1 MSRNSGRDPAH
12 PNAAPESAA
21 GGRPGLP
28 GLAIETRGLRKTY
41 GGRRAVAAL
50 RGIDLAIP
58 RGAIV
63 GLLGP
68 NGAGKST
75 FINILAGLVIKTAG
89 QVRIWDFDIDRDSRR
104 ARSAIGV
111 VPQEINID
119 AFFTP
124 RELLEFQAGLYGVP
138 PGERR
143 TDEILAAVHLSA
155 QADSPSRRLSGGMR
169 RRVLLGKAMVH
180 APPILVLDEPTAG
193 VDVELRQQLWD
204 YIRALNRDGVTVVLT
219 THYLEEAQ
227 QLCDSIAIINHGE
240 LVAHEATARLIERL
254 DRKALTILLAADLA
268 ALPAALAAFDCQLHP
283 PRRLSIHYR
292 PSQTGIEEILAA
304 VRQARLSIADLTT
317 EEGDLEDIFLALTA
331 SPPAPAGP

>member
-1 MSRNSGRDPAH
+1 MPPNSERHVANPET
-12 PNAAPESAA
+12 AAE
-21 GGRPGLP
+21 GLP
-28 GLAIETRGLRKTY
+28 ALAIQAHGLRKTY
-41 GGRRAVAAL
+41 GGRRVVEAL

-75 FINILAGLVIKTAG
+75 FINILAGLVMKSAG
-89 QVRIWDFDIDRDSRR
+89 TVKIWDFDIDRDSRR
-104 ARSAIGV
+104 ARGAIGV

-138 PGERR
+138 PKERR

-155 QADSPSRRLSGGMR
+155 QADSPSRSLSGGMR
-169 RRVLLGKAMVH
+169 RRVLMGKAMVH

-204 YIRALNRDGVTVVLT
+204 YIRGLNRAGVTVVLT

-227 QLCDSIAIINHGE
+227 QLCDSIAIIHHGE
-240 LVAHEATARLIERL
+240 VVAHEATGALIERL
-254 DRKALTILLAADLA
+254 DRKALTILLAEDLSE
-268 ALPAALAAFDCQLHP
+268 PPKELAVFGAHLHP

-292 PSQTGIEEILAA
+292 PSETGIEEILAA
-304 VRQARLSIADLTT
+304 VRRAGLTIADLTT

-331 SPPAPAGP
+331 SPDGKVLP